1 MKYVNNNELRAW
13 TPEQLH
19 AKLDELRR
27 DLLELRLKVATTHVK
42 SYPSDRRNLKQ
53 AIAQVLTHVRQKQ
66 LATIA

>member
-13 TPEQLH
+13 TPEQLN

-27 DLLELRLKVATTHVK
+27 DLLELRLKVATAHVK

-53 AIAQVLTHVRQKQ
+53 AIAQILTHVRQKQ
-66 LATIA
+66 LAAIV